1 MTDSA
6 LPFAVESRLRGLPK
20 GLREHI
26 ERSREVGKDLAVLH
40 GTDPDRVDL
49 GIAAHDLARS
59 LDRETLLE
67 QALSSGLTPDSIE
80 RHEPVLLHGP
90 LAAAWLEADGLSD
103 DLVLDAVR
111 WHSTGKVGMGPVA
124 KVVFLADKLD
134 PEKVRRYP
142 ALEAVRDL
150 AQKDLD
156 RAIIKY
162 LDHEIGHLVGKGRT
176 VHPASIDLRNEL
188 LLAQAGPA
196 RRET

>member
-1 MTDSA
+1 
-6 LPFAVESRLRGLPK
+6 LPK

-26 ERSREVGKDLAVLH
+26 ERSREVGNDLAVLH

-67 QALSSGLTPDSIE
+67 QALSSGLIPDAIE

-142 ALEAVRDL
+142 ALEEVRDL
-150 AQKDLD
+150 AQEDLN

-162 LDHEIGHLVGKGRT
+162 LDHEIGYLVVKGRT

>member
-1 MTDSA
+1 
-6 LPFAVESRLRGLPK
+6 LPK

-26 ERSREVGKDLAVLH
+26 ERGREVGKDLAVLH
-40 GTDPDRVDL
+40 GTDTDRVDL

-67 QALSSGLTPDSIE
+67 QALSSGLTPDTVE

-90 LAAAWLEADGLSD
+90 LAAAWLVADGLTD
-103 DLVLDAVR
+103 NLVLDAVR
-111 WHSTGKVGMGPVA
+111 WHSTGKVGMGTVA

-142 ALEAVRDL
+142 ALEEVRDL

-162 LDHEIGHLVGKGRT
+162 LNHEIGYLVVKGRT
-176 VHPASIDLRNEL
+176 VHPASIELRNEL
-188 LLAQAGPA
+188 LLAHAG
-196 RRET
+196 TGFGLT